1 MVTKILIVD
10 DSLLERLLAERLLT
24 KDSSYEV
31 ELAES
36 GQQALERIAAS
47 PPDIV
52 VTDLVMPD
60 ISGVELVRTIRH
72 RYERIPVILMTA
84 YGDESVAIEALEAGA
99 ASYVPKARR
108 AERLLETVRRVA
120 EHAEIDRH
128 RERLSQC
135 IFEYECHFALDNERG
150 LIHELARYVQHLMAH
165 IGFGDTVERVR
176 VGEAFEEALL
186 YALYHGNLEISE
198 VELAEVRN
206 ELDDHLLQ
214 RLVEERLR
222 DPWIRQRKLIAQV
235 HITASEARL
244 VIRDQGRGF
253 EGHTLDALLSSDGE
267 PASSFD
273 AGHDRGMTLIHALM
287 DEIAYNANELTMIK
301 RSPRAVPA
309 SVPQTPEHQ

>member
-1 MVTKILIVD
+1 MITKILIVD

-60 ISGVELVRTIRH
+60 ISGVELVRAIRH

-135 IFEYECHFALDNERG
+135 IFEYECHFALDNELG
-150 LIHELARYVQHLMAH
+150 LLHELARHVQHVMAH

-186 YALYHGNLEISE
+186 HAMYHGNLEISE

-222 DPWIRQRKLIAQV
+222 DPWIQQRKLIAQV
-235 HITASEARL
+235 HITSSEARL

-253 EGHTLDALLSSDGE
+253 EGHTLDALLTNDGE
-267 PASSFD
+267 PSGSFD
-273 AGHDRGMTLIHALM
+273 AGHDRGLTLIHALM
-287 DEIAYNANELTMIK
+287 DEITYSANELTMVK
-301 RSPRAVPA
+301 RSPRTAPA
-309 SVPQTPEHQ
+309 SVSHSPQ